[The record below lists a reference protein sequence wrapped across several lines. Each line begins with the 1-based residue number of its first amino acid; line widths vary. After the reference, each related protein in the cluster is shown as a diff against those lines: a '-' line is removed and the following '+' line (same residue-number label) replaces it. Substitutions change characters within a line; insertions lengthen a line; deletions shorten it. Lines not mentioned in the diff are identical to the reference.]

1 MWIEA
6 GAWPVVHVSMPASV
20 TDEVVEQFCDELLGV
35 LRLAQGRQQR
45 VVLCFDPSGCAG
57 VRPNH
62 VMRLGRV
69 LGENRPLLSATV
81 RRSFLVVRTS
91 VWRGVFKTLFMVAPP
106 TRPVTIVSSKA
117 RLTLGVL
124 GCFVRLTKRWRR

>member
-1 MWIEA
+1 MWIES
-6 GAWPVVHVSMPASV
+6 GAWPIVCVSMPASIS
-20 TDEVVEQFCDELLGV
+20 DEVVEQFCEELLGV
-35 LRLAQGRQQR
+35 LRVAQERRQR

-57 VRPNH
+57 VRPAH

-69 LGENRPLLSATV
+69 LSENRPLLSSTV

-106 TRPVTIVSSKA
+106 TRPVAIVSHPS

-124 GCFVRLTKRWRR
+124 GCFVHLTKRWQR